1 MDFLTFLSYFLAI
14 LETAALIGA
23 LIYVSRALSEKKR
36 QRKVKG
42 KKGYTS
48 NDVAQKT
55 ISAAYRNAGIFFFI
69 YLILNFLR
77 LYSGIFA

>member
-1 MDFLTFLSYFLAI
+1 MDFLTVLSYFLAI

-48 NDVAQKT
+48 NDVAQKA
-55 ISAAYRNAGIFFFI
+55 ISAAYRNAAIFFCI

-77 LYSGIFA
+77 LHSGIFA